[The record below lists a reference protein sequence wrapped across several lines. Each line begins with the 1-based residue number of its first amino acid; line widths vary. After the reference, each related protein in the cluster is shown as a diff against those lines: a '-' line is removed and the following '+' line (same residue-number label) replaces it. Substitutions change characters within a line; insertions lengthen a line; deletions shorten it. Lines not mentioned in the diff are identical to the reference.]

1 MSDVGIRSMFD
12 VSVNTPATEF
22 PQELLSRLHVSP
34 YSSSLCSDI
43 LKKLE
48 QRFRHRRKE
57 DREKRAAINTKGID
71 LLRSPWVFLSASD
84 CSVLI
89 IHLCSR

>member
-1 MSDVGIRSMFD
+1 MSDIAIRSMFD
-12 VSVNTPATEF
+12 VSVNTQATVF

-34 YSSSLCSDI
+34 YSSTLQSDI
-43 LKKLE
+43 LKELK
-48 QRFRHRRKE
+48 HKGKE

-71 LLRSPWVFLSASD
+71 LLRSPWVCLSASD

>member
-1 MSDVGIRSMFD
+1 MSDIAIRSMFD
-12 VSVNTPATEF
+12 VSVNTQATVF
-22 PQELLSRLHVSP
+22 PQELLSRLHVNP
-34 YSSSLCSDI
+34 YSSTLQSDI
-43 LKKLE
+43 LKELK
-48 QRFRHRRKE
+48 HKGKE

-71 LLRSPWVFLSASD
+71 LLRSPWVCLSASD